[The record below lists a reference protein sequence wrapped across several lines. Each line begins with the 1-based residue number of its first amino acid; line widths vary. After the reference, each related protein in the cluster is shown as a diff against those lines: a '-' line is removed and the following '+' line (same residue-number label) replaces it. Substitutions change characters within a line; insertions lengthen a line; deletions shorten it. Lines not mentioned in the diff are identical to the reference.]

1 VLRTPGDSRS
11 AQERSDLNEKLETRE
26 RNMANSASSSINRER
41 WTQLIAGIICMI
53 MIANL
58 QYGWTLFVHPMNAAH
73 RDWSVAA
80 IQVAFSI
87 FVALETWLT
96 PIEGWIV
103 DRLGPQK
110 GPKLMVAFGGVTIAL
125 GWIIN
130 SQAASLGMLYFGAAL
145 SGTGAG
151 AIYATAVGQAVKWF
165 PDRRGLAV
173 GLTAA
178 GFGAGAAL
186 TVVPIRE
193 VIASFGYQAAF
204 FWFGLAQGAIVFLLA
219 WLLRAPEPAEMAN
232 FGQPKVMATSHSYRP
247 SEMLMSPVFWLLY
260 VMFILVS
267 ASGLMATAQVALIAR
282 DFSVANVA
290 ILGGATALSVAL
302 IIDNLANGAARPL
315 FGWVSDHIGRENT
328 MAVAFG
334 LGAAAYWLL
343 GSAGTAPWAFV
354 IFAAL
359 IFLTWGEIFSL
370 FPSTCTDCFGPK
382 FATVNLSLLYTAKGA
397 SAFLVPLA
405 NVIRAHTGSWHMVLV
420 VAAAMNLLVVALALF
435 VLKPMRNRLAAD
447 EGQLAHAM

>member
-1 VLRTPGDSRS
+1 
-11 AQERSDLNEKLETRE
+11 
-26 RNMANSASSSINRER
+26 MANGASSSLNRER

-58 QYGWTLFVHPMNAAH
+58 QYGWTLFVHPINAAH
-73 RDWSVAA
+73 KDWSIAA

-103 DRLGPQK
+103 DRLGAQV
-110 GPKLMVAFGGVTIAL
+110 GPKLMVAFGGVLIAL
-125 GWIIN
+125 GWILCGK
-130 SQAASLGMLYFGAAL
+130 ADSLTILYVGAAL
-145 SGTGAG
+145 TGTGAG

-186 TVVPIRE
+186 TVVPIRA
-193 VIASFGYQAAF
+193 VIGSSGYETAF
-204 FWFGLAQGAIVFLLA
+204 FWFGLVQGVVVFLLA
-219 WLLRAPEPAEMAN
+219 WLLRAPEPDEMAN
-232 FGQPKVMATSHSYRP
+232 VPQPKVPVTGRSYTP
-247 SEMLMSPVFWLLY
+247 AEALMSPVFWVLY
-260 VMFILVS
+260 VMFILVA
-267 ASGLMATAQVALIAR
+267 ASGLMATAQIALIAH
-282 DFSVANVA
+282 DYNVANVA

-302 IIDNLANGAARPL
+302 IIDNVANGAARPL
-315 FGWVSDHIGRENT
+315 FGWVSDHIGREYT
-328 MAVAFG
+328 MAIAFG
-334 LGAAAYWLL
+334 LGALSYWLL
-343 GSAGTAPWAFV
+343 GTSGSAPWAFV

-370 FPSTCTDCFGPK
+370 FPSTCTDSFGPK

-397 SAFLVPLA
+397 AAFLVPLA
-405 NVIRAHTGSWHMVLV
+405 NVIKAHTGSWHMVFV
-420 VAAAMNLLVVALALF
+420 VTAIMNLIVVGLALF
-435 VLKPMRNRLAAD
+435 VLKPLRNKVAAG
-447 EGQLAHAM
+447 EGRLAHAV